1 MASNLAKVEHVIYN
15 FTLFPLKSECGYV
28 GLILNEI
35 TMNVHPLILQFSYNL
50 QGLTTPIQGANAI
63 LSTVSFFHVL
73 ECSFHMG
80 CKWSWRM
87 REWQYLRGKQS
98 LCARIECPLWYL
110 QHSKGNPKAYVPWQ

>member
-1 MASNLAKVEHVIYN
+1 MPYCGLHLGDLAL
-15 FTLFPLKSECGYV
+15 TPPLHRNHILLGYRK
-28 GLILNEI
+28 G
-35 TMNVHPLILQFSYNL
+35 H
-50 QGLTTPIQGANAI
+50 
-63 LSTVSFFHVL
+63 TVSFFHVL